1 MATPGEMVE
10 MMAEVLNLS
19 RTTVAQYDR
28 VLAEKGMRS
37 KSGRGTSAAKVTAR
51 DCTNL
56 LIAILGSFDASI
68 KEADKTCFRYRN
80 LPVLPRVS
88 SAREFR
94 RYGLHCLGKLPALH
108 TFGDAVE
115 ALIQESAEGGKLKL
129 PFTKSPPEN
138 VFGIEVHS
146 PQLWVGLI
154 IQPFED
160 KPNPRMVYTAP
171 FPPFDGCELK
181 QTRHI
186 SYATIRVLGTVVAHG
201 AT

>member
-1 MATPGEMVE
+1 MVE
-10 MMAEVLNLS
+10 MMSEVLNLS

-51 DCTNL
+51 DCTYL

-68 KEADKTCFRYRN
+68 KEADQTCFRYRN
-80 LPVLPRVS
+80 LPVREGVS
-88 SAREFR
+88 FAREFR

-115 ALIQESAEGGKLKL
+115 ALIQESAEGEKLKV
-129 PFTKSPPEN
+129 PFSKSAHEN
-138 VFGIEVHS
+138 AFSIEVYS
-146 PQLWVGLI
+146 PTLWAGLTV
-154 IQPFED
+154 QGFDD
-160 KPNPRMVYTAP
+160 KPEPRMVYTAP
-171 FPPFDGCELK
+171 RPNFDGCEMK
-181 QTRHI
+181 QSRHI
-186 SYATIRVLGTVVAHG
+186 SYATIRVLGSVVAHG